1 MTKAG
6 ARKSRSKGGAGK
18 TKAKRTQTGSA
29 GGADGAGVPAPAVHS
44 PRALRPG
51 PRGGMLA
58 PMWKPGESGNPK
70 GRSINPGLMLV
81 EAVAMMW
88 PWPLFKIEK
97 VARDKTVGS
106 DQQIAAQMLVAMRDG
121 QWDKVDRQPRS
132 LQTLL
137 AWMDRWMGK
146 VPERIE
152 LAVAKVNVPGS
163 IEELGELMATDESAL
178 AVLEQAVARAKQ
190 RLLNPPQTGGKPHT
204 DDGTAA

>member
-1 MTKAG
+1 MSKAG

-88 PWPLFKIEK
+88 PWPLPKIEK

-146 VPERIE
+146 VPDRIE
-152 LAVAKVNVPGS
+152 LAVAKVNVPGT
-163 IEELGELMATDESAL
+163 INELGELIASDPAAL
-178 AVLEQAVARAKQ
+178 ALLRQVVEQAEQQQALPEQRSDDQVA
-190 RLLNPPQTGGKPHT
+190 
-204 DDGTAA
+204 